1 MQGILT
7 RESSLKII
15 ECTISG
21 QLVTVGVRLQIQ
33 CFERLLPKLY
43 NVLLR
48 LQVFLLK
55 NSGSDVKEDNAKI
68 P

>member
-7 RESSLKII
+7 RESSVKII

-21 QLVTVGVRLQIQ
+21 QLVTVGGRLQIQ